1 MNLGELPHET
11 GLIRVKLFA
20 SEAEC
25 IRHEK
30 FLGENDGLVSFIH
43 AVSLGQGA
51 LGKQD

>member
-1 MNLGELPHET
+1 MNLEELSHET

-20 SEAEC
+20 LEDGC

-43 AVSLGQGA
+43 AVTLGRGA

>member
-20 SEAEC
+20 LEAEC

-30 FLGENDGLVSFIH
+30 FLGKNDGLVIFIN
-43 AVSLGQGA
+43 AASLGQGT